1 MLMTIL
7 IPHPRSAEEIG
18 RSTPIASVSLGAPRR
33 FLLRGMSDREDC
45 AAITL
50 ASGSLTI
57 MENEC
62 QVLCRPAAPCCL
74 FLYRVVLAVCC
85 QQTPEQHAVVWSS
98 HLCSCCRLFHRLT
111 VSSTAMSIASL
122 GSKTFL
128 KGVST

>member
-62 QVLCRPAAPCCL
+62 QLRYVHCVPR
-74 FLYRVVLAVCC
+74 
-85 QQTPEQHAVVWSS
+85 EQEVSEG
-98 HLCSCCRLFHRLT
+98 RINLT
-111 VSSTAMSIASL
+111 V
-122 GSKTFL
+122 
-128 KGVST
+128 